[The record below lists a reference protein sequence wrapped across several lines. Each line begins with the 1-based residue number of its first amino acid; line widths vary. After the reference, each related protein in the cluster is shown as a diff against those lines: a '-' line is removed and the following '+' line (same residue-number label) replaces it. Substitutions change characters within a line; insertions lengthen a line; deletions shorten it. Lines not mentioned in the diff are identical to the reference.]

1 MPVNKDKIMIG
12 VVGCAGRMGNTLLH
26 EILKNKNTD
35 ISGGTEI
42 KGHTHIGKDLSN
54 ILKIDETGKYLTD
67 NPEDL
72 FKISDAIIDFT
83 RPEAT
88 IKHAK
93 IAAEFKTVH
102 VIGTTGLSLDDEKII
117 TQAAD
122 QAIIIKSSNMSLG
135 VNILDSMVK
144 KISKILDRDF
154 AIEISETH
162 HNKKV
167 DAPSGTAIMLGKS
180 VAKSKNIDFDH
191 SLEFFKKGES
201 GKRADGNI
209 GFTVKREG
217 NVVGEHLV
225 SFESE
230 SEKIELFHQ
239 AKSRSIF
246 AKGAV
251 YAAIWGQT
259 QKPGLYTMQDVLNLP
274 N

>member
-12 VVGCAGRMGNTLLH
+12 VVGCAGRMGGTLLH

-42 KGHTHIGKDLSN
+42 KGHAHIGKDLSN

-117 TQAAD
+117 
-122 QAIIIKSSNMSLG
+122 
-135 VNILDSMVK
+135 VK
-144 KISKILDRDF
+144 KILVTEYQTSLRPF
-154 AIEISETH
+154 HS
-162 HNKKV
+162 
-167 DAPSGTAIMLGKS
+167 SS
-180 VAKSKNIDFDH
+180 V
-191 SLEFFKKGES
+191 L
-201 GKRADGNI
+201 
-209 GFTVKREG
+209 
-217 NVVGEHLV
+217 
-225 SFESE
+225 SF
-230 SEKIELFHQ
+230 
-239 AKSRSIF
+239 SIF
-246 AKGAV
+246 HSALDKHQWNVLHQQSITAR
-251 YAAIWGQT
+251 T
-259 QKPGLYTMQDVLNLP
+259 SMQI
-274 N
+274 